1 MRTQTRVPCTGSWV
15 PPGKCHSSP
24 LCRQAAGDRPPWPQ
38 GAPELTMSVERGERW
53 ENKSFYA
60 AWLVGNPGVGPRYHG
75 YVQFVKTRPGLHCPG
90 SSQNREGE
98 AGAEEG
104 GKGLGGGDGARSRE
118 VPTAQSSMARV
129 EARQVM
135 DAGFSRPH
143 PAKATLQRTDHIS

>member
-1 MRTQTRVPCTGSWV
+1 MALAVVWQGCLSTGRHLD
-15 PPGKCHSSP
+15 PGPSDQ
-24 LCRQAAGDRPPWPQ
+24 R
-38 GAPELTMSVERGERW
+38 
-53 ENKSFYA
+53 
-60 AWLVGNPGVGPRYHG
+60 
-75 YVQFVKTRPGLHCPG
+75 LHCPG

-129 EARQVM
+129 EARQVL
-135 DAGFSRPH
+135 DTGSSRPH

>member
-1 MRTQTRVPCTGSWV
+1 MHIFQEES
-15 PPGKCHSSP
+15 K
-24 LCRQAAGDRPPWPQ
+24 RP
-38 GAPELTMSVERGERW
+38 E
-53 ENKSFYA
+53 
-60 AWLVGNPGVGPRYHG
+60 HG
-75 YVQFVKTRPGLHCPG
+75 YVQFVKTRHGLHCPG

-129 EARQVM
+129 EARQVL
-135 DAGFSRPH
+135 DTGSSRPH